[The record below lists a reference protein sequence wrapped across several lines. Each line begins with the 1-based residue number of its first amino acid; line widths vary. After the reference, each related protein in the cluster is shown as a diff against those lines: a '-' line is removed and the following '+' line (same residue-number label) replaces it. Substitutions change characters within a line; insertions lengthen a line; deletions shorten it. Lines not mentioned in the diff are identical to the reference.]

1 MEYCYRS
8 TPREL
13 GAFIDSLYQHPTLML
28 LGVAGI
34 FGIGGYVWRKNKLKK
49 YN

>member
-13 GAFIDSLYQHPTLML
+13 GAFIDSLYQNPTLML
-28 LGVAGI
+28 LVVVGI
-34 FGIGGYVWRKNKLKK
+34 LGIGGYVWRKKQIGKI
-49 YN
+49 